1 MGGAAIATNRTAA
14 SWLAL
19 SVSKSI
25 RRISLVRCL
34 AWPARRS
41 EVHGNGPKS
50 IPSTGDDPGRIE
62 PSVRRAVIGEPRD
75 VPMADERGVGGPD
88 RGASADI
95 DHAVG
100 IAGNHV
106 CRLLAGAY
114 RHDGAVRMGKSRDG
128 SIGCGAEQDDVAA
141 RQLEE
146 TLDVRGVFRA
156 LRAFPRHAPVEAEL
170 TAPTDGAHRTY
181 IGHRSAFPRCGQP
194 FARCFGCGSDSVLPA
209 ARPLITITDTSA
221 PPRDVAEVQRTKQG
235 AGSTQAATNSRSIAH
250 CPPADC
256 EKMLSPRRAN
266 HSDG

>member
-1 MGGAAIATNRTAA
+1 MRETRSRTSSGPRRFMGGAAIATNRTAA

-25 RRISLVRCL
+25 RRISLVRCS
-34 AWPARRS
+34 AWPSRRS

-50 IPSTGDDPGRIE
+50 IPSTGNDPGWVE

-88 RGASADI
+88 RGASADV

-114 RHDGAVRMGKSRDG
+114 RHDGAVRVGKSRDG
-128 SIGCGAEQDDVAA
+128 VIGCGTEQDDVAA

-146 TLDVRGVFRA
+146 TLDVRGVFRV

-170 TAPTDGAHRTY
+170 TAPTDGAHGTNIR
-181 IGHRSAFPRCGQP
+181 HRSDF
-194 FARCFGCGSDSVLPA
+194 
-209 ARPLITITDTSA
+209 
-221 PPRDVAEVQRTKQG
+221 
-235 AGSTQAATNSRSIAH
+235 
-250 CPPADC
+250 
-256 EKMLSPRRAN
+256 PRRAPKQGRPWLGGVCRVWSESSS
-266 HSDG
+266 HSGPKRPGQSGLAPPDPAGPRSADIVALA

>member
-170 TAPTDGAHRTY
+170 TAPTDGAHGTY
-181 IGHRSAFPRCGQP
+181 IRHCSAFPRCDRPQSSGAP
-194 FARCFGCGSDSVLPA
+194 GLAECAAFGRSRHHVPARNDPGRADSF
-209 ARPLITITDTSA
+209 RPTRQVREVSEAVRSTASFIR
-221 PPRDVAEVQRTKQG
+221 PR
-235 AGSTQAATNSRSIAH
+235 NPLRS
-250 CPPADC
+250 
-256 EKMLSPRRAN
+256 RRATW
-266 HSDG
+266 DR

>member
-62 PSVRRAVIGEPRD
+62 PPVCRAVIGEPRD
-75 VPMADERGVGGPD
+75 VPMADEWGVGGPD
-88 RGASADI
+88 PRSSDV

-106 CRLLAGAY
+106 WRLLA
-114 RHDGAVRMGKSRDG
+114 S
-128 SIGCGAEQDDVAA
+128 
-141 RQLEE
+141 
-146 TLDVRGVFRA
+146 FRY
-156 LRAFPRHAPVEAEL
+156 LV
-170 TAPTDGAHRTY
+170 
-181 IGHRSAFPRCGQP
+181 
-194 FARCFGCGSDSVLPA
+194 
-209 ARPLITITDTSA
+209 
-221 PPRDVAEVQRTKQG
+221 
-235 AGSTQAATNSRSIAH
+235 
-250 CPPADC
+250 
-256 EKMLSPRRAN
+256 LSPG
-266 HSDG
+266 SS